1 MPSITDEYRKKHPK
15 SAELF
20 EESLTLF
27 PGGVT
32 HDTRYV
38 TPFAVYMTH
47 GQGPRKWDVDGNEYV
62 DYVMGHG
69 SLLLGHCRPE
79 VTGAVS
85 EQVMKG
91 THLGGNTELEMRWAG
106 AIKRL
111 VPSVEK
117 VRFHSSGTEATMMA
131 LRLARAYTGRSKFL
145 KFGRHFHG
153 WHDYVVAGA
162 GEPAAGVP
170 TATLQNAV
178 VLEPND
184 IRLVERALE
193 TDKDIAAVILEPT
206 GAQMGYL
213 PVQPTFLHEL
223 REVTAR
229 HGVVLIFDEVVTGF
243 RVSKGGAQLL
253 YGINPDLTTFGKI
266 VAGGLPGAAV
276 GGRADIIDM
285 IAFKD
290 DPEWNARRRVA
301 HHGTYNAN
309 PLSAVAGS
317 TCLDIVASEPVNQ
330 QADRA
335 AERLK
340 RGLQD
345 VLKRPATPGRVY
357 GVASLVNI
365 ALGTQWDADDEV
377 GSATHELLNGSRKHA
392 QPLKLAMLNEGV
404 DMMGGRGFLV
414 SATHTDSDVDE
425 TVHAFERA
433 VAAMQKDG
441 FL

>member
-1 MPSITDEYRKKHPK
+1 MPGIIDEYRRKHPR
-15 SAELF
+15 SAELYQ
-20 EESLTLF
+20 ESLTHF

-38 TPFAVYMTH
+38 TPFPVYMTH

-69 SLLLGHCRPE
+69 SLLLGHSHPR
-79 VTGAVS
+79 VMGAVA

-91 THLGGNTELEMRWAG
+91 THLGGNTELEISWAR

-131 LRLARAYTGRSKFL
+131 LRLARAYTGRTKFI
-145 KFGRHFHG
+145 KFRHHFHG

-162 GEPAAGVP
+162 ERPPVGVP
-170 TATLQNAV
+170 PATLQNAV

-184 IRLVERALE
+184 IGLVERTLE
-193 TDKDIAAVILEPT
+193 SDKDIAAVILEPT
-206 GAQMGYL
+206 GAHMGYL
-213 PVQPTFLHEL
+213 PVQPSFLRQL
-223 REVTAR
+223 REVTASY
-229 HGVVLIFDEVVTGF
+229 GVVLIFDEVVTGF
-243 RVSKGGAQLL
+243 RVSKGGAQLR
-253 YGINPDLTTFGKI
+253 YGIRPDLTTFGKI

-276 GGRADIIDM
+276 GGRADIMDM

-290 DPEWNARRRVA
+290 DPEWNARRRIA
-301 HHGTYNAN
+301 HQGTYNAN

-317 TCLDIVASEPVNQ
+317 TCLGIVASEPVNQ

-335 AERLK
+335 SALLK

-345 VLKRPATPGRVY
+345 VLARLEVPGHIF
-357 GVASLVNI
+357 GVASVVNV
-365 ALGTQWDADDEV
+365 ALGTRWDSDEPE
-377 GSATHELLNGSRKHA
+377 SAPHDKLNSSTKYA
-392 QPLKLAMLNEGV
+392 QPLKRAMLNEGV
-404 DMMGGRGFLV
+404 DMIGGRGFLV
-414 SATHTDSDVDE
+414 SATHTDEDVDE
-425 TVHAFERA
+425 TVSAFERA
-433 VAAMQKDG
+433 VAAMQRDG
-441 FL
+441 IL